1 MSSISD
7 ATDGISPQCASL
19 SKYFRFGAKIKTTCF
34 AFPEINN
41 SSPQGPLGF
50 LKADCPSKNK
60 MSGFLK
66 ETLER
71 KVIDGAVNGTGKL
84 VQYGA
89 RQIRLIQSG
98 QVGYYILFMV
108 LSLVLMI
115 VLWFN
120 DIAILRFL
128 FKLTQK

>member
-1 MSSISD
+1 MLNNSIDMLATSAISIGYSLNPLSSRSLISVYVS
-7 ATDGISPQCASL
+7 AANPI
-19 SKYFRFGAKIKTTCF
+19 ITCESFF
-34 AFPEINN
+34 AFA
-41 SSPQGPLGF
+41 S
-50 LKADCPSKNK
+50 DNK

-66 ETLER
+66 ETIER

>member
-1 MSSISD
+1 
-7 ATDGISPQCASL
+7 
-19 SKYFRFGAKIKTTCF
+19 Y
-34 AFPEINN
+34 NN
-41 SSPQGPLGF
+41 AIVEPL
-50 LKADCPSKNK
+50 NK

-66 ETLER
+66 ETIER